1 MRFSQYFPLFAVG
14 LLVRW
19 RSGLC
24 LKYWKGDF
32 NMKMFNVTFNKTGE
46 YGDMY
51 EESNEAVFLAD
62 NIEDIVEYLKKTYL
76 PNGEQKTLEEM
87 IILSHDVEDFSPYVI
102 HEILVYEINIKP
114 ITDKISYLG

>member
-1 MRFSQYFPLFAVG
+1 
-14 LLVRW
+14 
-19 RSGLC
+19 
-24 LKYWKGDF
+24 
-32 NMKMFNVTFNKTGE
+32 MKMFNVTFNKTGE